1 MRCWF
6 VVVLALASCS
16 KKDDPAPAVKPAPA
30 PTAVAPAAGPTLD
43 VYVDDKAIAHLPL
56 AALQNWPRLDSLV
69 PQAARRLGTWDD
81 VFVKT
86 AAEKPSQLHRPSDT
100 YPQLVPAVYV
110 TADQKLGFGM
120 FDPVELAKK
129 GKAEVHEEGV
139 TEIRIALA
147 KSGGRG
153 EHDDQAS
160 GAQDLGQLKISFK
173 TPKGESTLES
183 TKLFAIP
190 REPMPGEGEQKGWTL
205 ATIIK
210 AGGITKFDKVLLT
223 DSSGLNLTLE
233 KADFS
238 AESIPYV
245 KLNRQGSLRVQVYK
259 KKGNGWDRSG
269 DLRGLVA
276 IEQLR

>member
-1 MRCWF
+1 MRRWF

-16 KKDDPAPAVKPAPA
+16 KKDDA
-30 PTAVAPAAGPTLD
+30 APAAKPGSAATVTATGPALD
-43 VYVDDKAIAHLPL
+43 VYIDDKPIAHLPI
-56 AALQNWPRLDSLV
+56 AALQQWPRLDSLV
-69 PQAARRLGTWDD
+69 PQADRRLGTWDD

-110 TADQKLGFGM
+110 TPDQRLGFGM
-120 FDPVELAKK
+120 FDPVELAKH

-153 EHDDQAS
+153 EHDDQSS
-160 GAQDLGQLKISFK
+160 GAMDPGQLKIAFK
-173 TPKGESTLES
+173 TPKGESTLDS

-190 REPMPGEGEQKGWTL
+190 REPMPGGGEQKGWTL

-210 AGGITKFDKVLLT
+210 AGGIAKFDKILLT
-223 DSSGLNLTLE
+223 DSGGLNLTLD

-245 KLNRQGSLRVQVYK
+245 KLNRQGALRVQVYK
-259 KKGNGWDRSG
+259 KKGSGWDRSG
-269 DLRGLVA
+269 DLRGLVSL
-276 IEQLR
+276 EQLK

>member
-6 VVVLALASCS
+6 VVALALASCS
-16 KKDDPAPAVKPAPA
+16 KKDDPAPAAKPAPA
-30 PTAVAPAAGPTLD
+30 PAPAPAAALD
-43 VYVDDKAIAHLPL
+43 VYVDDKMIAHLPL
-56 AALQNWPRLDSLV
+56 AAVQNWPRLDSLV

-110 TADQKLGFGM
+110 TADQKIGFGM

-139 TEIRIALA
+139 SEIRIALA
-147 KSGGRG
+147 KSNGRG
-153 EHDDQAS
+153 EHDDQS
-160 GAQDLGQLKISFK
+160 TGAQDPGQLKIAFK
-173 TPKGESTLES
+173 TPKGESALES

-205 ATIIK
+205 ATIVK
-210 AGGITKFDKVLLT
+210 AGGITKFDKLLLT
-223 DSSGLNLTLE
+223 DSSGLNLTLD
-233 KADFS
+233 KSDFS
-238 AESIPYV
+238 ADSIPYV
-245 KLNRQGSLRVQVYK
+245 KLNRQGALRVQVYK
-259 KKGNGWDRSG
+259 KKGSAWDRTG
-269 DLRGLVA
+269 DLRGLVS
-276 IEQLR
+276 IEQLK